1 MPGRKLG
8 RTTMW
13 KVARQDKDGN
23 YKAPEVQKKV
33 DEIVSQVLE
42 ISLLISGFEIVH
54 AFMQIDLRL
63 FQDKL
68 EKEELEGKRKFE
80 GPVDVL
86 TTVSG
91 TPEYSG
97 RVRGVGGF
105 VKPEAYFHLSKR
117 DKLYSDDSARQRIK
131 KMVAEE
137 NNNILA
143 VERAQW
149 AEKEA
154 SLVERLMRLEA
165 MLMGKDKQIDESQKS
180 VTLLNDLGSGQGSC
194 SHLDKQAGVGCNEV
208 ERIKAAKKK
217 LDLEEGKL
225 VSDVTEKPL
234 TVEEEVHVLGKAQVN
249 YRHFVFIYLPKYPYR
264 HIGNT
269 SASLD

>member
-1 MPGRKLG
+1 MPRRKLG

-13 KVARQDKDGN
+13 KWARQDKDGN

-33 DEIVSQVLE
+33 DEI
-42 ISLLISGFEIVH
+42 
-54 AFMQIDLRL
+54 
-63 FQDKL
+63 DKL

-86 TTVSG
+86 TTALG
-91 TPEYSG
+91 TPEYFG
-97 RVRGVGGF
+97 KVRGVGGF
-105 VKPEAYFHLSKR
+105 VKPEAYFHLPKR
-117 DKLYSDDSARQRIK
+117 AKLCSYDSARQSIK

-149 AEKEA
+149 AEEKA
-154 SLVERLMRLEA
+154 SLEERLMRLEA
-165 MLMGKDKQIDESQKS
+165 MLMGKDKKIDESPKS
-180 VTLLNDLGSGQGSC
+180 VTPLYDLGSGQGSC
-194 SHLDKQAGVGCNEV
+194 SRLNKQAAVGCNEV
-208 ERIKAAKKK
+208 EGVKAAKKK

-249 YRHFVFIYLPKYPYR
+249 YRHFVFIYLPKYPY
-264 HIGNT
+264 
-269 SASLD
+269 S